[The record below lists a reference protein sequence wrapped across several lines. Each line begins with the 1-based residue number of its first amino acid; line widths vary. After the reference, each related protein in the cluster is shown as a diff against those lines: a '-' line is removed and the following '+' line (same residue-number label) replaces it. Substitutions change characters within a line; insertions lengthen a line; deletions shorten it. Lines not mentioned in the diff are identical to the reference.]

1 MAKVV
6 PFCALRYDFSKAGE
20 PGTLVCPPYDA
31 VSGTRREEL
40 ADSNPNNAIV
50 LELPT
55 GAGKYAAA
63 GSTLNRMLETGVL
76 FEEKTPCL
84 YYYERTYLLKGG
96 TKRIGGYVARVGLA
110 EQGEGVIIPHENT
123 LSGPKADRFEL
134 LKTTGCSFSP
144 VYALFE
150 DKARAL
156 AAHTKRLLAEK
167 PEAEFTAEGDLH
179 RFWVIS
185 DPETYL
191 PVCSLFADK
200 KLFIADGH
208 HRYETALNFRR
219 YLRETGV
226 KVEGNHPANFVMML
240 LCDIDDP
247 GLTVLPIH
255 RLLHSLPDFDAA
267 ALLGLWSANFDIIPM
282 KGPETAEAELAKH
295 AAQNAFGFYAGGGD
309 WHLMVLKHPIA
320 SADPLDGLDVSVL
333 HKLILEPMGID
344 RENMAAQRNLEYTKS
359 AEELIAGVQSGR
371 YNAGFLMNGTK
382 VAQITAVAGAGEKM
396 PQKSTWFFPKPVT
409 GLYMNKIL

>member
-1 MAKVV
+1 MARVI
-6 PFCALRYDFSKAGE
+6 PFCALRYDFKTAGN

-31 VSGTRREEL
+31 VSEERRAEL
-40 ADSNPNNAIV
+40 AETNPNNAIV

-55 GAGKYAAA
+55 GSDKYAVAKT
-63 GSTLNRMLETGVL
+63 TLNRMLTEGVL

-84 YYYERTYLLKGG
+84 YYYERTYLLKGE
-96 TKRIGGYVARVGLA
+96 TRRIGGYVARVGLA
-110 EQGEGVIIPHENT
+110 EHDEGVIIPHENT

-134 LKTTGCSFSP
+134 LKVTGCSFSP
-144 VYALFE
+144 VYSLFE
-150 DKARAL
+150 DKTREL
-156 AAHTKRLLAEK
+156 AAHTKSLLSEK
-167 PEAEFTAEGDLH
+167 PEVEFTAEGDLH

-185 DPETYL
+185 DSEKYL
-191 PVCSLFADK
+191 PICNLFGNK

-219 YLRETGV
+219 YLRENGV

-255 RLLHSLPDFDAA
+255 RLLHSLPSFDAPS
-267 ALLGLWSANFDIIPM
+267 LLKLWSKNFEITTL
-282 KGPETAEAELAKH
+282 KNPETAEAELAKH
-295 AAQNAFGFYAGGGD
+295 TDRNAFGFYAGGDD
-309 WHLMVLKHPIA
+309 WVLMTVKKPIT
-320 SADPLDGLDVSVL
+320 SADPLDTLDVSVL
-333 HKLILEPMGID
+333 HNLVLEPMGID
-344 RENMAAQRNLEYTKS
+344 RENMAAQKNLDYTKS
-359 AEELIAGVQSGR
+359 AEELIAGVESGK
-371 YNAGFLMNGTK
+371 YNAGFFMNGTK

>member
-1 MAKVV
+1 MARVS
-6 PFCALRYDFSKAGE
+6 PFCALRYNFNRAGE

-31 VSGTRREEL
+31 VSEKRRAEL
-40 ADSNPNNAIV
+40 AETNPNNAIV

-55 GAGKYAAA
+55 GSDKYAAA
-63 GSTLNRMLETGVL
+63 KFTLNQMLEDGVL
-76 FEEKTPCL
+76 FEEQTPCL
-84 YYYERTYLLKGG
+84 YYYERTYILKGE

-110 EQGEGVIIPHENT
+110 EHDEGVIIPHENT

-134 LKTTGCSFSP
+134 LKITGCSFSP

-150 DKARAL
+150 DKTRELAL
-156 AAHTKRLLAEK
+156 HTKYLTSEK
-167 PEAEFTAEGDLH
+167 PEVEFTAEGDLH
-179 RFWVIS
+179 RFWVIK
-185 DPETYL
+185 DAEKYQ
-191 PVCSLFADK
+191 PVCNLFTDK

-219 YLRETGV
+219 HLRESGI
-226 KVEGNHPANFVMML
+226 KVEGDHPANSVMIL

-267 ALLGLWSANFDIIPM
+267 SLLKLWSKDFNITRLPNP
-282 KGPETAEAELAKH
+282 GTAEAELTKH
-295 AAQNAFGFYAGGGD
+295 TAQNAFGFYAGGD
-309 WHLMVLKHPIA
+309 EWYLMTLKTPID
-320 SADPLDGLDVSVL
+320 STDPLDTLDVSVL

-344 RENMAAQRNLEYTKS
+344 RENMAAQKNLDYTKS
-359 AEELIAGVQSGR
+359 AEELIAGVQSGK
-371 YNAGFLMNGTK
+371 YNAGFFMNGTK
-382 VAQITAVAGAGEKM
+382 VSQITAVAGAGEKM

>member
-1 MAKVV
+1 MARVS
-6 PFCALRYDFSKAGE
+6 PFCALRYNFNRAGE

-31 VSGTRREEL
+31 VSEKRRAEL
-40 ADSNPNNAIV
+40 AETNPNNAIV

-55 GAGKYAAA
+55 GSDKYAAA
-63 GSTLNRMLETGVL
+63 KFTLNQMLEDGVL
-76 FEEKTPCL
+76 FEEQTPCL
-84 YYYERTYLLKGG
+84 YYYERTYILKGE

-110 EQGEGVIIPHENT
+110 EHDEGVIIPHENT

-134 LKTTGCSFSP
+134 LKITGCSFSP

-150 DKARAL
+150 DKTRELAL
-156 AAHTKRLLAEK
+156 HTKYLTSEK
-167 PEAEFTAEGDLH
+167 PEVEFTAEGDLH
-179 RFWVIS
+179 RFWVIK
-185 DPETYL
+185 DAEKYQ
-191 PVCSLFADK
+191 PVCNLFTDK

-219 YLRETGV
+219 HLRESGV
-226 KVEGNHPANFVMML
+226 KVEGDHPANSVMIL

-267 ALLGLWSANFDIIPM
+267 SLLKLWSKDFNITRLPNP
-282 KGPETAEAELAKH
+282 GTAEAELTKH
-295 AAQNAFGFYAGGGD
+295 TAQNAFGFYAGGD
-309 WHLMVLKHPIA
+309 EWYLMTLKTPID
-320 SADPLDGLDVSVL
+320 STDPLDTLDVSVL

-344 RENMAAQRNLEYTKS
+344 RENMAAQKNLDYTKS
-359 AEELIAGVQSGR
+359 AEELIAGVQSGK
-371 YNAGFLMNGTK
+371 YNAGFFMNGTK
-382 VAQITAVAGAGEKM
+382 VSQITAVAGAGEKM